1 MSAIPPT
8 KSQIR
13 AWNVAPLADQGLEW
27 GRGVQSITDEHGAIS
42 RQLADSPGFWR
53 GDASD
58 AMRDKG
64 TEALSSLSKV
74 VTAFEKGELASSQI
88 ANILGFAKST
98 AVNAITEAENQKF
111 IVAENGVVSYDDATL
126 AWLYSQSEDT
136 SWLTADFVLRKL
148 ANDHGT
154 KIVKALQDAADAAE
168 SARKSIENAFA
179 DVPIPP
185 DAELERIVTDYQ
197 VEADP
202 DGMVKWPDGALKA
215 LMEAKSLGDFEPKDV
230 TASEAAMLDQ
240 LSLGDKIRFY
250 RIMTEA
256 EDTAKEVFPNDNTQ
270 DNHTDAF
277 RHTYWNAL
285 MTQEFGE
292 DWTKEYTSK
301 HEGRP
306 DNAAVR
312 EAMDLYNNEIGR
324 SIALNNPGASQEEL
338 RDLAKD
344 AVQRGDTVLINQDKQ
359 LSRTNQVAE
368 GQAVDSDLF
377 DKNPK
382 FLPGTPLPNDRPSP
396 K

>member
-1 MSAIPPT
+1 
-8 KSQIR
+8 
-13 AWNVAPLADQGLEW
+13 
-27 GRGVQSITDEHGAIS
+27 
-42 RQLADSPGFWR
+42 
-53 GDASD
+53 
-58 AMRDKG
+58 MRDKG